1 MSKYD
6 EYLDY
11 INKADKTNITVVVT
25 EGTRYEIAKNYV
37 LGYNDGR
44 LDTLN
49 FFMREGVSG
58 YESISKIKV
67 SKLIELLS
75 NYSDDDTV
83 ELNMWGLSDCP
94 SVELSVNGDTI
105 LSDSFQ

>member
-1 MSKYD
+1 MSRYD

-11 INKADKTNITVVVT
+11 IEKADKTNLTVMVT
-25 EGTRYEIAKNYV
+25 EGTCYEIAKSYV

-58 YESISKIKV
+58 YESVSKIKV
-67 SKLIELLS
+67 SSLIELLKK
-75 NYSDDDTV
+75 YSDDDTV
-83 ELNMWGLSDCP
+83 EINIWGSSDCP
-94 SVELSVNGDTI
+94 SVELSVNGNTI
-105 LSDSFQ
+105 LSDSF